1 MEQTKFS
8 FTRKTITIASLS
20 AILITSLI
28 LALVSFAIRRLPDDK
43 NDNSDMSTIMNN
55 SVETSKNHIE
65 NSSIE
70 NVNENAN
77 VSDVFAESTLSS
89 DNSVENSTNESNVD
103 EEISHGWI
111 INEYG
116 YTYVYNGCG
125 FEQFNFKTSALERY
139 INSFDNLVNVLP
151 EQTRIFNITVPVS
164 STFASIPREIYTND
178 NFYNQSQSAFV
189 STVAS
194 KNNKKIIDIPIVSLL
209 QEHYDNDEYLF
220 FKTDKNWTSLAAYYA
235 YRAFCENAEFDS
247 YSLENYVKR
256 DMGDYLGSFYHAT
269 KLSSMYESPDS
280 LVCYS
285 TLPTVKTSL
294 TVYDGELVYS
304 DYALC
309 NNKVSL
315 YSGYNVFLGRSAARY
330 EINTTSKGGSV
341 LIIGD
346 TSAHPIVPFLATHY
360 SKIDIIDPRKFDKPL
375 NEFLSEREYDD
386 CITMCYSTNAIS
398 GEYIPAFNNF
408 IGDNNNE

>member
-28 LALVSFAIRRLPDDK
+28 LAIVSFAIRRLPDDK
-43 NDNSDMSTIMNN
+43 NENSDMSTVTNI
-55 SVETSKNHIE
+55 SGETSIGNVE
-65 NSSIE
+65 NSFE
-70 NVNENAN
+70 NVNED
-77 VSDVFAESTLSS
+77 VDYSDAFAESTLSS
-89 DNSVENSTNESNVD
+89 ENSFDNSTEESNVGD
-103 EEISHGWI
+103 EISHGWI
-111 INEYG
+111 INEFG
-116 YTYVYNGCG
+116 YTYVYNNCG
-125 FEQFNFKTSALERY
+125 FEQFNFKSSALERY
-139 INSFDNLVNVLP
+139 INSFNNLVEVLP

-194 KNNKKIIDIPIVSLL
+194 KNNERIIDISIVSLL

-235 YRAFCENAEFDS
+235 YGAFCEKAEFDS
-247 YSLENYVKR
+247 FAIENYVKK
-256 DMGDYLGSFYHAT
+256 DMGDYLGSFYNAT
-269 KLSSMYESPDS
+269 KLSSMYESPDN
-280 LVCYS
+280 LVCFS

-309 NNKVSL
+309 DNKVSL
-315 YSGYNVFLGRSAARY
+315 YTGYNVFLGRSAARY
-330 EINTTSKGGSV
+330 EISTTSKGGSL

-346 TSAHPIVPFLATHY
+346 TSAHPMIPFLATHY

-375 NEFLSEREYDD
+375 NEFLAEHEYDD
-386 CITMCYSTNAIS
+386 CITMCYSTNAVS
-398 GEYIPAFNNF
+398 GEYIPAFNTF